1 MAGVLIF
8 VFLAILIFGLAG
20 LLIFGLAGVCG
31 SGAGQHGV
39 VPVLSA
45 GGPAAPGQRG
55 GRPSHRTLRLQP
67 SHRPSRPQKGECR
80 ISTKMCN
87 NSSRVNCPV
96 LLSGIWI
103 WSVVARYGGW
113 VGLLL
118 AMVKS

>member
-67 SHRPSRPQKGECR
+67 SHRPSLPQKPPIHSVPALQHPPTPTPSTLDAVGRWRESVIINLI
-80 ISTKMCN
+80 IS
-87 NSSRVNCPV
+87 
-96 LLSGIWI
+96 
-103 WSVVARYGGW
+103 AD
-113 VGLLL
+113 
-118 AMVKS
+118 